1 MKHTLRIAL
10 AASLLTIATPAF
22 ADPATE
28 KAAGDLLDYINSVM
42 PYEVLMQQAVAPM
55 LAPIAKLP
63 CGDKALPQLQTYLN
77 GMLTY
82 QTIRPLGVQSY
93 SQNLTLQEITDLNA
107 FYHTPSGVGVLKKLP
122 QVQADMQKN
131 AMVMVQTHMPDIK
144 AIIQQNITP
153 QCVQAAQQKHQ

>member
-1 MKHTLRIAL
+1 MKHTLRIAAAIAL
-10 AASLLTIATPAF
+10 MGAASPAF

-55 LAPIAKLP
+55 LQPIAKLP
-63 CGDKALPQLQTYLN
+63 CGDKALPQLQNYLN

-93 SQNLTLQEITDLNA
+93 SQNLTLKEITDLDA

-122 QVQADMQKN
+122 QVQADIQKS
-131 AMVMVQTHMPDIK
+131 AMALVQTHMPDIK

-153 QCVQAAQQKHQ
+153 QCVQAAQQKRQ